1 MNRRTCSAASLA
13 SGAGALLALSIVV
26 AAGCDVEVRPFP
38 AGQGQLKAAIT
49 YPAGPYGVT
58 KGSVI
63 TNFVLSGFPDP
74 SASAD
79 PAALV
84 PITLGDF
91 YNPTGVEVYPAGSVH
106 GEGKPKPKA
115 LLIDIGAVWCTPCQ
129 YEAKVILPKLYEQ
142 YQPLG
147 AEFLFDLADGSTS
160 GIAASPKELVSW
172 VTKYKST
179 FPCVL
184 DPERK
189 LGASFNTDSFPV
201 NIVVDTRTMQIVD
214 IIPGIPEEG
223 GAFFKNLEALL
234 SE

>member
-1 MNRRTCSAASLA
+1 MVLVGSILLGAS
-13 SGAGALLALSIVV
+13 
-26 AAGCDVEVRPFP
+26 GCDVEVPPFP
-38 AGQGQLKAAIT
+38 AGQGQLKAAVT

-63 TNFVLSGFPDP
+63 TNFVLSGFVDP
-74 SASAD
+74 SVNAD

-91 YNPTGVEVYPAGSVH
+91 YNPTGDEVYPAGSVH

-142 YQPLG
+142 YKPLG
-147 AEFLFDLADGSTS
+147 AEFLFDLADGATN
-160 GIAASPKELVSW
+160 GVAATPKELVTW
-172 VTKYKST
+172 VTKYKSH
-179 FPCVL
+179 FPCAL
-184 DPERK
+184 DPDRK

-201 NIVVDTRTMQIVD
+201 NMVVDTRTMQIAD
-214 IIPGIPEEG
+214 IIPGIPDEE
-223 GAFFKNLEALL
+223 GAFFKTLEALL
-234 SE
+234 MD